1 MSLELSGTTP
11 AIKGVAGSVSAPALT
26 GDDTDTGI
34 SFPSANTIK
43 FSTGGVERISIT
55 DAGISGTGISG
66 GTFASYA
73 LLEDRRPAASANLGA
88 FTSGDWRTRDINTE
102 VADPDSIVTLNANQ
116 FTLQAGSYL
125 IRHTQVAYAV
135 NRLAVRLRNI
145 TDSTD
150 AGVAQ
155 CAYYNAGAGNVWST
169 TGVARVVISGAKT
182 FELQGQVETTKSSN
196 GFGFTMIYGEC
207 TTSIVEIYKES

>member
-1 MSLELSGTTP
+1 MTVKLVGSSS
-11 AIKGVAGSVSAPALT
+11 GSVSLQAPASTT
-26 GDDTDTGI
+26 GGANIEFKLPVADG
-34 SFPSANTIK
+34 SANQLLK
-43 FSTGGVERISIT
+43 T
-55 DAGISGTGISG
+55 DGSGNLGWATDQG

-73 LLEDRRPAASANLGA
+73 LLVDLRPAASANLGA
-88 FTSGDWRTRDINTE
+88 FTSGAWRTRDINTE
-102 VADPDSIVTLNANQ
+102 LADPDSIVTLSANQ

-155 CAYYNAGAGNVWST
+155 AAYYNNGAGNMWST
-169 TGVARVVISGAKT
+169 TGVARVVISSAKT
-182 FELQGQVETTKSSN
+182 FELQGQVEVTKSSN
-196 GFGFTMIYGEC
+196 GFGFTMITGEA
-207 TTSIVEIYKES
+207 TTSIVEIYKEA

>member
-1 MSLELSGTTP
+1 MTVKLVGSSS
-11 AIKGVAGSVSAPALT
+11 GSVALDAPASTT
-26 GDDTDTGI
+26 GGANIEFKLPVADG
-34 SFPSANTIK
+34 SANQVIK
-43 FSTGGVERISIT
+43 TDGSGNLSFGG
-55 DAGISGTGISG
+55 G

-73 LLEDRRPAASANLGA
+73 LLVDLRPAASANLGA

-102 VADPDSIVTLNANQ
+102 LADPDSIVTLNANQ

-125 IRHTQVAYAV
+125 IRHQQVAYAV

-155 CAYYNAGAGNVWST
+155 AAYYNNGAGNMWST
-169 TGVARVVISGAKT
+169 GGVARVVISSAKT
-182 FELQGQVETTKSSN
+182 FELQGQVEVTKSAN
-196 GFGFTMIYGEC
+196 GFGFTMITGQA
-207 TTSIVEIYKES
+207 TTSIVEIFKEA